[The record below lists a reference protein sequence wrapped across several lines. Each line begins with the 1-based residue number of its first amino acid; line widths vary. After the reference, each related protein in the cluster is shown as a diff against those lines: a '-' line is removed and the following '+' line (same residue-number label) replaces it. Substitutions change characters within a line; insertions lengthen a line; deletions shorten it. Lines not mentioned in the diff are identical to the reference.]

1 MKYLAI
7 FGLFLLCFVQSRA
20 NAGEDV
26 LVESIKNAIPFGDKV
41 GHFFMYGLLAFV
53 MNFAL
58 KFRSFGK
65 SLISQHGAVV
75 ILMLS
80 SAEEFNQ
87 IFVATRTFSFLDL
100 AANLCG
106 VLVFTWLAVKVNSYS
121 MFNKQTIS
129 L

>member
-1 MKYLAI
+1 
-7 FGLFLLCFVQSRA
+7 
-20 NAGEDV
+20 
-26 LVESIKNAIPFGDKV
+26 
-41 GHFFMYGLLAFV
+41 MYGLLAFV

>member
-7 FGLFLLCFVQSRA
+7 LGLFLLCFVQFRA
-20 NAGEDV
+20 NAGQDV
-26 LVESIKNAIPFGDKV
+26 IVESIKNAIPFGDKV
-41 GHFFMYGLLAFV
+41 GHFFMYGLLAFA

-75 ILMLS
+75 ILMIS
-80 SAEEFNQ
+80 SVEEFSQ
-87 IFVATRTFSFLDL
+87 MFVATRTFSLLDL
-100 AANLCG
+100 TANFCG
-106 VLVFTWLAVKVNSYS
+106 VLVFTWLAIKVDSYA
-121 MFNKQTIS
+121 MFNKNTIS